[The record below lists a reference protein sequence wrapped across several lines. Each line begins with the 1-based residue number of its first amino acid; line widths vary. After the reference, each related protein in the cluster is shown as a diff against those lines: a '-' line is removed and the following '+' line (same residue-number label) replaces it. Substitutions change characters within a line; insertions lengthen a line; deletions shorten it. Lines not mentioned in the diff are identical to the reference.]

1 MGIKE
6 CNKLF
11 LDTPDFN
18 SNVQRYRV
26 DSHSVDCGDQ
36 GTEYVKANVDIRLD
50 VLVSQRMNVKAE
62 LFNDLVPCPIGV
74 IDGCDDP
81 LLAIQVSAFSCGAVA
96 ITVFNAWAI
105 AAKQELG
112 YVDENFMPIAP
123 NFDSVF
129 LFPVKMLP
137 CLPTGL
143 ARDKENIEVHKI
155 VTKMFHFEKSK
166 ISSIRE
172 RVRLDDS
179 SLLPSRVQS
188 IFGLI
193 EKAII
198 DGVVDACRTVLSPGK
213 ERETMISHGV
223 YKLISSFSD
232 PNMFFAASF
241 TSWSKFPFYEAD
253 FGWGKPVWFRLGCV
267 IRDEVGAFVKARSNV
282 LRVNM
287 QAREAEALSLKET
300 LSWTKTFR
308 SSKCIF
314 ESDSKMI
321 VDAVNGNRGASM
333 FDTIAEDCSEL
344 IKHFDGVLV
353 IFVHRSVN
361 KIAHL
366 VAQAFYS
373 MSGLQEWQYNSM
385 LGLQE

>member
-1 MGIKE
+1 
-6 CNKLF
+6 
-11 LDTPDFN
+11 
-18 SNVQRYRV
+18 
-26 DSHSVDCGDQ
+26 
-36 GTEYVKANVDIRLD
+36 
-50 VLVSQRMNVKAE
+50 
-62 LFNDLVPCPIGV
+62 
-74 IDGCDDP
+74 
-81 LLAIQVSAFSCGAVA
+81 
-96 ITVFNAWAI
+96 
-105 AAKQELG
+105 
-112 YVDENFMPIAP
+112 MPIAP

-198 DGVVDACRTVLSPGK
+198 DVHVANPDNPNSYTIIEAGVVDACRTVLSPGK

-253 FGWGKPVWFRLGCV
+253 FGWGKPVWFSIHNIPMKNNVVLIDDKSGEGIKAWLKKEIVGNEDFQSSVQARIPGLGCV